1 MELKQYDLIIVGGG
15 PVGMFAAYYAGL
27 HQLNA
32 LLVESLSELGGQ
44 VKALYPEKD
53 ILDVAGYPSIKGKD
67 LINNLQRQ
75 IDNFPIEIMTDMT
88 VTNIKEDSDGYILQ
102 TKNKD
107 FYCKKVLLATGNGSF
122 SPRKLAVDNI
132 EQFENKNLW
141 YFLPSLDKLKDK
153 VVLVAGGGD
162 SAIEN
167 AVLASEYANKVY
179 LVHRRDAFRAL
190 PFNVTRLED
199 SSVEIETPYIITDL
213 SNKDSKLKVTLKVI
227 GEEET
232 KDILV
237 DDVLINYGF
246 TSNKGTIDQW
256 NVQLE
261 QDHRAIKVASNMES
275 NVNGIY
281 VVGDASTHSGN
292 ANLIASGFGEA
303 ITAITEIAKSTH
315 PEKNM
320 AMHSTSIHLSD

>member
-1 MELKQYDLIIVGGG
+1 M
-15 PVGMFAAYYAGL
+15 
-27 HQLNA
+27 
-32 LLVESLSELGGQ
+32 
-44 VKALYPEKD
+44 
-53 ILDVAGYPSIKGKD
+53 
-67 LINNLQRQ
+67 
-75 IDNFPIEIMTDMT
+75 
-88 VTNIKEDSDGYILQ
+88 
-102 TKNKD
+102 
-107 FYCKKVLLATGNGSF
+107 
-122 SPRKLAVDNI
+122 
-132 EQFENKNLW
+132 
-141 YFLPSLDKLKDK
+141 
-153 VVLVAGGGD
+153 VVGGGD

-167 AVLASEYANKVY
+167 EVLASEYANKVY

-227 GEEET
+227 GEEEI
-232 KDILV
+232 KNILV

-275 NVNGIY
+275 NVNSIY
-281 VVGDASTHSGN
+281 VVGDASTHPGN